1 MHNIELMN
9 LKLSHSQ
16 STFRHISLAA
26 PVTKVMEFLSLQ
38 KVKTF
43 LEPAHDFNSLPMKC
57 AP

>member
-1 MHNIELMN
+1 MHNLEPMN

-16 STFRHISLAA
+16 STFRHVSLAA
-26 PVTKVMEFLSLQ
+26 PVTKVMKFLSLQ

-43 LEPAHDFNSLPMKC
+43 LEMAQDFKFLPMKC